1 MLKRIVR
8 LLSVLFVMSM
18 SVQAQETNSSIGGLI
33 KGSGN
38 QPLVGA
44 TVTAVHVPTGTKYV
58 VLARSNGRFDINNMT
73 PGGPYTVTVTFVG
86 FNDEVRDNIYLN
98 LGEKASYDFVLVDK
112 AGNLTEL
119 VLNAR
124 RSANTAKT
132 GSETSIG
139 RDKVANIPTVSRSL
153 NDYLRATPAAKI
165 TGDGGVSLAGQNNR
179 YNSFFI
185 DGAINND
192 VFGLAASGTNGGQAN
207 INPISI
213 DAIDQFQ
220 VVLSPYDASLGGFTG
235 GGINA
240 TTRSGSNELHG
251 AAWYYYRDEKLAGK
265 TPGGVPVDQRIR
277 LANFRNQTYGARF
290 SGPLIKNKLFFFL
303 LGEIQRD
310 ERPQPFNFA
319 DYRGNSNQATIDNL
333 VSYLKTTYNYD
344 AGSYLDNPE
353 QTKANRVTAKLD
365 WNLGKNNRTKLSLSY
380 RYNQGERYNTS
391 ASSSTTINFLNNG
404 ILFPSKAHTGTFELR
419 NSLKGGASNRLLITY
434 TDVTDNR
441 DPIGQPFPRV
451 TINDGSGR
459 LVFGTENFSTGNYL
473 AQKNWTFNDVFKF
486 YLGSHLLSVGTDN
499 LISKAN
505 NLFIRDLYGNYT
517 YNNLSD
523 FLNDVTPN
531 QYSYTYSNLE
541 EKTDEKNSKSAA
553 RFNYINWAFFIN
565 DEIKAN
571 NNLTINLGMRADKTV
586 FLTRPNADPFLN
598 DTALKIISQYYD
610 LFGARSGQIAKVPW
624 SLSPRIG
631 FTLRIPDENATV
643 RGGIGLFTGRMPL
656 VWPGGVYNNT
666 GINLGS
672 VTQTTPGFAT
682 YYAGFRADP
691 FNQYTPADLN
701 TSASTAKGQVDLMSA
716 KFKLPKLLRTSLTV
730 EKRLAKNWTITV
742 EGLFSKNIHEI
753 YYQNVNILPPTLKSV
768 GAGART
774 VYSFSGTPTRIPL
787 YSNGSNPYG
796 ANDIFVLNNNQGTK
810 GYSYN
815 FSVVVDKAFR
825 DGWAATLSYTY
836 GNSLVTN
843 EGTSSQNN
851 SQWRFMETVNGRN
864 GIGLSI
870 SDFSLGHRF
879 FGYLSKK
886 FTYGAKKMAATT
898 FTLVYNGQQ
907 GQPFSYV
914 YSSSMVGDRG
924 RSETN
929 DLIYVPTAAEIQT
942 TAFIS
947 TTVNGVTYSEA
958 AQRQLFENYIQ
969 SVKYLRNRRG
979 QFAERNGARLPWS
992 HLLDLS
998 IKQDFSVKMGK
1009 KVHTLQITYDI
1020 YNFTNLLNRNWGKTY
1035 FLSNDQYSLLQF
1047 ASYTS
1052 ATNLTPR
1059 YTFRPQT
1066 GTPWSLSTSTA
1077 PGLSARWLSQIGV
1090 RWSF

>member
-8 LLSVLFVMSM
+8 LLSVLFVMSL

-33 KGSGN
+33 KGANN

-44 TVTAVHVPTGTKYV
+44 TITAVHVPTGTKYV

-73 PGGPYTVTVTFVG
+73 PGGPYTVTVSFVG
-86 FNDEVRDNIYLN
+86 FNDDVRENIFLS
-98 LGEKASYDFVLVDK
+98 LGDKASYDFVLVDK

-119 VLNAR
+119 VLTSR
-124 RSANTAKT
+124 RAAGTAKT

-153 NDYLRATPAAKI
+153 NDYLRATPQAKI

-265 TPGGVPVDQRIR
+265 TPGGVAVDQRIR

-310 ERPQPFNFA
+310 ERPQPFNIA

-353 QTKANRVTAKLD
+353 QVKANRVTAKLD
-365 WNLGKNNRTKLSLSY
+365 WNLGKNNRTKLSMSY

-391 ASSSTTINFLNNG
+391 ASSSTTINFFNNG
-404 ILFPSKAHTGTFELR
+404 ILFPSKSHTGTFELR

-451 TINDGSGR
+451 TINDGAGR
-459 LVFGTENFSTGNYL
+459 FIFGTENFSTGNFL
-473 AQKNWTFNDVFKF
+473 AQKNWTINDVFKF
-486 YLGSHLLSVGTDN
+486 YLGNNLISVGTDN

-517 YNNLSD
+517 YNNLND

-541 EKTDEKNSKSAA
+541 ETTDEKDSKSAA

-571 NNLTINLGMRADKTV
+571 QNLTINLGLRADKTV
-586 FLTRPNADPFLN
+586 FLNRPNADPFLN
-598 DTALKIISQYYD
+598 DTALAIISQYYD
-610 LFGARSGQIAKVPW
+610 LYGARSGQMAEVPW
-624 SLSPRIG
+624 SLSPRVG
-631 FTLRIPDENATV
+631 FTLRVPDENTTV

-682 YYAGFRADP
+682 FYSGFRADP

-701 TSASTAKGQVDLMSA
+701 TSASTAKGQVDLISA

-730 EKRLAKNWTITV
+730 EKRMTKGWTLTV
-742 EGLFSKNIHEI
+742 EGMFSKNIHEI

-774 VYSFSGTPTRIPL
+774 VYTFGGTPNRIPL
-787 YSNGSNPYG
+787 LSNGSNPYG
-796 ANDIFVLNNNQGTK
+796 ANDIFVLNNNAGTK

-815 FSVVVDKAFR
+815 FTMVLDKAFR
-825 DGWAATLSYTY
+825 DGWAATMSYAY
-836 GNSLVTN
+836 GNSIVTN

-851 SQWRFMETVNGRN
+851 SQWRFMEAVNGRN
-864 GIGLSI
+864 GLGLSI
-870 SDFSLGHRF
+870 SDFNLGHRF

-914 YSSSMVGDRG
+914 YTGSMVGDRA

-929 DLIYVPTAAEIQT
+929 DLIYVPTAAELQT
-942 TAFIS
+942 TTFLS
-947 TTVNGVTYSEA
+947 VTVNGVTYSEA

-969 SVKYLRNRRG
+969 GNKYLRNRRG
-979 QFAERNGARLPWS
+979 QFAERNGSRLPWS

-998 IKQDFSVKMGK
+998 IKQDFSVKLGK
-1009 KVHTLQITYDI
+1009 KIHTLQITYDI

-1035 FLSNDQYSLLQF
+1035 FLANDQYGLLQF
-1047 ASYTS
+1047 NSYTS

-1066 GTPWSLSTSTA
+1066 GTPWGLSTSTA

-1090 RWSF
+1090 RLSF